1 MYQCVSVIATDR
13 GTSDKDVFIT
23 LAGVYLDSMA
33 GEEMSRDH
41 DSIHDEGSTAVF
53 DVEEPLEPAKMV
65 RAADLSSVLP
75 ALEKVHCQPGPRT
88 LVVNAVRISKGNVDH
103 AQVIV
108 LDSAEPP
115 RVSCPIQQLFPDAP
129 VGTRLT
135 MIKKYSEFQFRPNET
150 ASQWIDAGKLDLQV
164 NILDFSEFFPNIVL
178 DFFSFGLLGVVRDQ
192 TPPWPRRVN

>member
-1 MYQCVSVIATDR
+1 MIATDE
-13 GTSDKDVFIT
+13 SASNLDVFAT
-23 LAGVYLDSMA
+23 LVGVYFDDMA
-33 GEEMSRDH
+33 GEEMSKDH
-41 DSIHDEGSTAVF
+41 DSIYDEGARAVF
-53 DVEEPLEPAKMV
+53 DIEEPLEPAKMV

-75 ALEKVHCQPGPRT
+75 ALEKVNCQPGPRT
-88 LVVNAVRISKGNVDH
+88 LVVNAVRVSKGNVDH

-115 RVSCPIQQLFPDAP
+115 RVSCPIQQLFPEAP

-164 NILDFSEFFPNIVL
+164 NNFWIFIFPNIIL
-178 DFFSFGLLGVVRDQ
+178 EFFSFGLYGEVRGQ
-192 TPPWPRRVN
+192 APPWPPRSS